1 MNILVIGG
9 GGREHA
15 IAWKLSKDPK
25 VSKIYV
31 SPGNGGTALEEKCEN
46 IDITSIDELIIFAK
60 KNNIE
65 YTVVG
70 PEEPLT
76 KGIVDRFREN
86 NLKIFGPSEKGA
98 LLEGSKAY
106 AKEFMKKYKVR
117 TAHYETFTSLEK
129 AMDYLKSC
137 EYPVVIKADGLAQGK
152 GVVICKTKEEGETTL
167 LDFMEKDIFN
177 GGGKT
182 VVIEEFLQGVE
193 ASILSVTDGDII
205 IPFISAKDHKQIFN
219 GNNGPNTGGMGVVAP
234 NPYVTEEVLKD
245 FTENIMN
252 PTLKGIN
259 EEGLDFIG
267 VIFFGIMITEKG
279 VYLLEYNVR
288 MGDPETQGVITL
300 MESSFNDLIESAL
313 SKNLKNFTIEW
324 SNKYSCCVMMVSK
337 GYPLKYE
344 KNKEISIKDSYKGKM
359 FISGAQLIGN
369 NLMTSGGRVLSMVTT
384 SETLDKA
391 IIECYKDIENISFQG
406 SYYRTDIGKI

>member
-15 IAWKLSKDPK
+15 IAWKLSKDSK

-344 KNKEISIKDSYKGKM
+344 KNKEVSIKDSYKGKM

-391 IIECYKDIENISFQG
+391 ISKCYKDIENISFQG